1 MKRRHKITLAS
12 LVTIIGILVG
22 VLTVIEK
29 SVALIARASPQREKV
44 EMRNVNELKEYGVKY
59 VDITN
64 HDVDRK
70 TSKKAK

>member
-29 SVALIARASPQREKV
+29 SVALIARAAPQREKV
-44 EMRNVNELKEYGVKY
+44 EIRNINDLKEYGIKY

-70 TSKKAK
+70 TSRKAK